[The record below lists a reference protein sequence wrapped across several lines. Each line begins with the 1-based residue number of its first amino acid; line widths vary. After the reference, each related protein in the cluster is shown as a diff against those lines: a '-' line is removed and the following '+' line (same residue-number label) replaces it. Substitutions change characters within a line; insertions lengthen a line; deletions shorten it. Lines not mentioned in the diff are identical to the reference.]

1 MLSTS
6 ALRLRAAL
14 LLTLSS
20 ISLMAADG
28 PASVVPSPQ
37 QMEWQD
43 LEIGAIIHFGP
54 NSFMDKEWGD
64 GTADPSVFNPAQ
76 FDPDQWMRAAK
87 AAGVKYV
94 IFVAKHHDGFC
105 LWPSR
110 ETAYSVK
117 SSPFRDG
124 KADVVREVEQAARD
138 NGLGF
143 SVYLSPWDRHEPKY
157 KDNKAY
163 DNYYRRQLLEL
174 ASHYGPLTEW
184 WLDGAGSEGHVYDF
198 DSYMRELR
206 TYQQNTLVFADVG
219 FLRYGD
225 IRWVGNESGV
235 ASDENWNVVDSLGY
249 LRYRPAEADTPLRKL
264 HWFWHPNDEASVKS
278 LPELLDIWHKTVGR
292 GAQLVLGLAPDNRGL
307 MPESDVQ
314 RLREFGAALRKIYSD
329 NRMKQRIPAADKTA
343 LATDGNPDTFWAA
356 PPDDRSAALDVR
368 FNRPVTIDRAVTME
382 WLGEGQ
388 HVYSYMIEAD
398 QGGQMVPIV
407 QGRTIGHKRVDLFAK
422 ITTNHVRLKI
432 LSAGGRIFLREFQLF
447 DGSAV
452 AAQ

>member
-1 MLSTS
+1 
-6 ALRLRAAL
+6 
-14 LLTLSS
+14 
-20 ISLMAADG
+20 
-28 PASVVPSPQ
+28 
-37 QMEWQD
+37 MEWQD

-124 KADVVREVEQAARD
+124 KADVVREVEQAARR

-329 NRMKQRIPAADKTA
+329 NRMKQRIPATDKTA

-388 HVYSYMIEAD
+388 HVYSYVIEAD